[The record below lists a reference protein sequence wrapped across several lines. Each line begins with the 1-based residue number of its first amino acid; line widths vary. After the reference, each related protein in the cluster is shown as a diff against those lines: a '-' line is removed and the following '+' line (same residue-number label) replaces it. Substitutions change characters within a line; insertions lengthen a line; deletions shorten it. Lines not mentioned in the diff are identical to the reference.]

1 MQVTVKTLRH
11 YEQKGLLTPD
21 EVDEWTGYRYYSIDQ
36 MQQLKD
42 IRDLQRLGF
51 SLDEIKDLFDDGS
64 HTPTIRQ
71 MTEKIRETEAQL
83 KASAQLR
90 MELSQANQELVDVR
104 KETADAWEEKEN
116 AIQAAAT
123 AKKEAEETEAIIAEN
138 QKKADGLKAY
148 IRTFE
153 RNVHEY
159 DDAKKWQLPEPD
171 FMMGAGAYRDKKARP
186 LVNKLKDVIKN
197 LTLQPIRALA
207 ANERLQQRLKM
218 SDQKVD
224 RLLNRISNLEERNSI
239 LEERS
244 HRLELVEHVVG
255 EDQVNRIADEQSR
268 REEREK
274 KQRKRQRN
282 RTEWTL

>member
-1 MQVTVKTLRH
+1 M
-11 YEQKGLLTPD
+11 
-21 EVDEWTGYRYYSIDQ
+21 SC
-36 MQQLKD
+36 LKD
-42 IRDLQRLGF
+42 
-51 SLDEIKDLFDDGS
+51 KK
-64 HTPTIRQ
+64 
-71 MTEKIRETEAQL
+71 KIL
-83 KASAQLR
+83 
-90 MELSQANQELVDVR
+90 NVR

-197 LTLQPIRALA
+197 LTLQLIRALA

-218 SDQKVD
+218 SDQKVE
-224 RLLNRISNLEERNSI
+224 RLLNRVGNLEKRNK
-239 LEERS
+239 LLNERS

-268 REEREK
+268 RKKKKK
-274 KQRKRQRN
+274 KQRKRQIN

>member
-1 MQVTVKTLRH
+1 MRNTCLYWTTRRRNGQKTELR
-11 YEQKGLLTPD
+11 
-21 EVDEWTGYRYYSIDQ
+21 R
-36 MQQLKD
+36 
-42 IRDLQRLGF
+42 
-51 SLDEIKDLFDDGS
+51 
-64 HTPTIRQ
+64 
-71 MTEKIRETEAQL
+71 
-83 KASAQLR
+83 
-90 MELSQANQELVDVR
+90 
-104 KETADAWEEKEN
+104 ETADAREEKEN

-123 AKKEAEETEAIIAEN
+123 AKKEAEEAEAFVAEN

-148 IRTFE
+148 IQTFE

-159 DDAKKWQLPEPD
+159 DEAKKWQLPEPD
-171 FMMGAGAYRDKKARP
+171 FMMGTVAYRDKKARP

-197 LTLQPIRALA
+197 LTLQLIRALA

-244 HRLELVEHVVG
+244 HRLELVEHAVG